1 MAARTIQQDFEN
13 LLNVIFARVAK
24 IWMESVSVSGDDT
37 EEHKFGPEATIADI
51 IQNNTQ
57 QKPASPPYHLLG
69 TN

>member
-13 LLNVIFARVAK
+13 LLNVIFAREAK

-51 IQNNTQ
+51 IQTIPNRSQ
-57 QKPASPPYHLLG
+57 QVHPITY
-69 TN
+69 